1 MLEFLRYRNTT
12 NRDKKS
18 SGHPLLFLF
27 HDLKTDFRFCGCC
40 DCLRLDLFGYDA
52 CVGGL
57 IDLDS
62 VACRVEPRICA
73 HKCRIFA
80 CSVALKEFV

>member
-1 MLEFLRYRNTT
+1 M
-12 NRDKKS
+12 
-18 SGHPLLFLF
+18 GGLLLF
-27 HDLKTDFRFCGCC
+27 HDIKTDFRFCVGC

-62 VACRVEPRICA
+62 MVGRVEPRICA
-73 HKCRIFA
+73 HKRRIFA
-80 CSVALKEFV
+80 CSVALEEFMQLAPFRFSEGD